1 MARAVALLCGLA
13 LAGLPSPAL
22 AHLVDVRFG
31 EFYGGALHL
40 VTGLQYALLLV
51 ALSILAA
58 LHRAETGRWMLG
70 AAPLGILIGAAA
82 AVAVPG
88 GSASLAVT
96 VGVGVVA
103 LVAAAGHRL
112 PTAGLIAIGAAAAL
126 LLGYENG
133 LAITAQSDVPL
144 FLSGL
149 TMAGLVVV
157 CLLTAGLH
165 RLADLAA
172 WPRIAMRAVASWIAA
187 VSLILVALALQAP
200 AQAG

>member
-51 ALSILAA
+51 AL
-58 LHRAETGRWMLG
+58 WMLG

-112 PTAGLIAIGAAAAL
+112 PTAGLIAVGAAAAL

-133 LAITAQSDVPL
+133 LAITAQSDVLL

-187 VSLILVALALQAP
+187 VSLILVALALQTP